1 MASDYTGQTDSSK
14 FAIEVLSVPVSKF
27 RANLA
32 ELLDELGEEYKEITL
47 TKNGKVVAHILPPK
61 YLVPSFEGC
70 YADII
75 HIPDGVDL
83 DNLSAF
89 DDDWEEQMDAS
100 WERSVNYRQYMAD
113 SSDRTA

>member
-1 MASDYTGQTDSSK
+1 MASDYTSKTDSST

-27 RANLA
+27 RANISQM
-32 ELLDELGEEYKEITL
+32 LDELGEGYKEITL
-47 TKNGKVVAHILPPK
+47 TKNGKVIAHILPPK
-61 YLVPSFEGC
+61 YLVPSFEGR

-100 WERSVNYRQYMAD
+100 WERSENYRKYMAE
-113 SSDRTA
+113 SSSRQT

>member
-47 TKNGKVVAHILPPK
+47 TKNGKIIAHILPPK
-61 YLVPSFEGC
+61 YLAPSFKGSLKG
-70 YADII
+70 II
-75 HIPDGVDL
+75 HIPEGVDL
-83 DNLSAF
+83 DNISAI
-89 DDDWEEQMDAS
+89 DEDWEEQLLAS
-100 WERSVNYRQYMAD
+100 WERVEGNREYLAEQHEA
-113 SSDRTA
+113 

>member
-32 ELLDELGEEYKEITL
+32 EHIDELGEQYKEITL

-61 YLVPSFEGC
+61 YLAPSMEGC
-70 YADII
+70 LEGII

-83 DNLSAF
+83 DSLSAF